1 MWKVGGIKIERT
13 RAWNFFY
20 RRTRKSVKNFLVNH
34 SVAKIFQRENFWG
47 QGPSEPPRTQVSEY
61 LYERGVLFWP
71 CFGRPKSHKWRTCI
85 KRKKTAKIFLAIFVK
100 RPKNIWENKSEPKK
114 KITKKIVSS
123 WSYKSA
129 FGLNSCSS
137 ERKKDFSA
145 HTSEKILTS
154 LDK

>member
-1 MWKVGGIKIERT
+1 MASKFSVHEPET
-13 RAWNFFY
+13 FFY

-61 LYERGVLFWP
+61 LYERGVLFD
-71 CFGRPKSHKWRTCI
+71 RVLVARSHINEEHASSEK
-85 KRKKTAKIFLAIFVK
+85 K
-100 RPKNIWENKSEPKK
+100 RPNFFWPFLSKGRKTSGKTSPNQKRRLQKK
-114 KITKKIVSS
+114 LFPLGATRADLAWTPV
-123 WSYKSA
+123 A
-129 FGLNSCSS
+129 PRG
-137 ERKKDFSA
+137 KKDFSA